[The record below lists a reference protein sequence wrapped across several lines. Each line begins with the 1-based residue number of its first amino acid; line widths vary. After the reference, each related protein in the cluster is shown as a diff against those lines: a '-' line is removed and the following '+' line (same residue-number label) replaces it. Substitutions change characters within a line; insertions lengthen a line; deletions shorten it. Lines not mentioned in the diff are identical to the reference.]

1 MKRKFTKWHKKGLGA
16 VFAFAVTL
24 CTGLLA
30 SGQTAYASTIYTD
43 TESNNSHE
51 EAQIISKMHRLLLR
65 LFQVQHLCIVM

>member
-43 TESNNSHE
+43 TC
-51 EAQIISKMHRLLLR
+51 LLYTSGGTEVCTLV
-65 LFQVQHLCIVM
+65 LI